1 MRLANRPLRLVAA
14 AMLLAAPGCSTVNT
28 RLGPDDGTDACRRQ
42 LVALDSTGDY
52 FAQDIVAGAAMGAI
66 GGGLIGGLAGGN
78 LRSAVL
84 GAVAGGAV
92 GALGGYW
99 KARQQQAS
107 DQATLYRTMS
117 GDIARDNEYIDRTQL
132 AFNQLV
138 DCRQFQANAI
148 RTDYRTGRIGRPQA
162 EAAMALVRQ
171 RSERDVQIART
182 ISAKIDGRSADF
194 AFANAQVNPGAPMT
208 RAPMAAQQARPVPRP
223 AANPGAAQVAD
234 ATSTNLAKQERFRAS
249 VTAAASPSRFELG

>member
-1 MRLANRPLRLVAA
+1 MPLATMAPAFRILAAVA
-14 AMLLAAPGCSTVNT
+14 LLAVQGCSTVT
-28 RLGPDDGTDACRRQ
+28 SRLGPDDGTDACRPQ
-42 LVALDSTGDY
+42 LVALDSTGDF
-52 FAQDIVAGAAMGAI
+52 FAQDIATGAAVGAI

-99 KARQQQAS
+99 KARQQQYA

-117 GDIARDNEYIDRTQL
+117 GDIQRDNEYIDKTQL

-148 RTDYRTGRIGRPQA
+148 RADLRTGRIGRPQA
-162 EAAMALVRQ
+162 ETAMALVRQ
-171 RSERDVQIART
+171 RAQVDLQIART
-182 ISAKIDGRSADF
+182 LSGKIDGRSADF
-194 AFANAQVNPGAPMT
+194 AFANNQVNPGYVAAPS
-208 RAPMAAQQARPVPRP
+208 AGQQRRP
-223 AANPGAAQVAD
+223 AARPSNPGAAQVAD

-249 VTAAASPSRFELG
+249 VMAASAPSRFELG